1 MEEYYVTQG
10 DGDFLGNAR
19 LYTSFQGLYATG
31 EAFLH
36 TIFLNNVNCNFYRWM
51 WFLAYSKAPWIY
63 ESSGVNT
70 AYLP

>member
-19 LYTSFQGLYATG
+19 LYTSFQSLYATG

-36 TIFLNNVNCNFYRWM
+36 AFFV
-51 WFLAYSKAPWIY
+51 
-63 ESSGVNT
+63 
-70 AYLP
+70 